1 MDWTRGQ
8 TIGRGSTA
16 TVSTAKA
23 HGSGRVLAVK
33 SAELSQSEFLK
44 REQRILSTL
53 TNPQIVAYNGCDI
66 TCENGKL
73 LYNIF
78 MEYAPRGTLVD
89 AIRSQGG
96 GLEEA
101 TIKAYTRSIV
111 LGLEYLHSNGIV
123 HCDIKCHNGLVTSDG
138 VKIADLGCA
147 RRIDLD
153 GVTSADLAIA
163 GTPVFMAP
171 EVARGEQQ
179 GFPADVWALG
189 CTVIEM
195 ATGRAPW
202 GDASDP
208 VSALYRIGYSG
219 DVPEVP
225 SFMSKQAKD
234 FLDKCLKR
242 DQGDRW
248 SATELL
254 KHAFLEETLS
264 LSKEA
269 NSFDSDTPTTVLDQG
284 FWDSIEEPE
293 TIPSPTHK
301 SSLNSPTERIRRLS
315 RIGTTSS
322 QRMPNWVW
330 DEGWITVRSNSSK
343 EPEMLNRSQ
352 DNVLVYSIEPTRSS
366 GTRACKCNITSSN
379 GSTDGSNRSVSL
391 MAYECKKEA
400 FKCKKRETAYEC
412 KKEAFKCKKHALCGN
427 IDMKITRTCFLFE
440 FFLSF
445 FDNHMVQGF
454 RSGAIGLPYCVT
466 IRQLMSELG
475 GLHPFGLL
483 KPQLLVL
490 LRQVTIF
497 R

>member
-1 MDWTRGQ
+1 MEWTRGR
-8 TIGRGSTA
+8 TIGRGSSA
-16 TVSTAKA
+16 TVSTATTQ
-23 HGSGRVLAVK
+23 GSGQVLAVK

-53 TNPQIVAYNGCDI
+53 ISPQIVAYKGCDI
-66 TCENGKL
+66 TCENGRL

-89 AIRSQGG
+89 AIRSRGG

-101 TIKAYTRSIV
+101 TIKAYTRNIM
-111 LGLEYLHSNGIV
+111 LGLEYLHSNGIA
-123 HCDIKCHNGLVTSDG
+123 HCDIKCHNVLVTSDG

-147 RRIDLD
+147 RRIDHD

-163 GTPVFMAP
+163 GTPIFMAP

-202 GDASDP
+202 ADASDP

-242 DQGDRW
+242 DPVERW
-248 SATELL
+248 SARELL
-254 KHAFLEETLS
+254 KHAFLEESIS

-269 NSFDSDTPTTVLDQG
+269 NCFDSDTPTTVLDQG
-284 FWDSIEEPE
+284 FWDSIGEME

-301 SSLNSPTERIRRLS
+301 SSLNSAAERIRRLS
-315 RIGTTSS
+315 RISTTSS
-322 QRMPNWVW
+322 QRMPNWVC
-330 DEGWITVRSNSSK
+330 DEGWITVRSK
-343 EPEMLNRSQ
+343 EPEMFNCSQ
-352 DNVLVYSIEPTRSS
+352 EDDELEYSNEATWTS
-366 GTRACKCNITSSN
+366 GTGACNTSCSN
-379 GSTDGSNRSVSL
+379 STNDNRIVSF
-391 MAYECKKEA
+391 MAYKCKKA
-400 FKCKKRETAYEC
+400 FKCKKDV
-412 KKEAFKCKKHALCGN
+412 FCGN
-427 IDMKITRTCFLFE
+427 IHLKITWTCFLSTCSV
-440 FFLSF
+440 LSF
-445 FDNHMVQGF
+445 FLNHMIEGI
-454 RSGAIGLPYCVT
+454 RSDAIGLPCY
-466 IRQLMSELG
+466 IAIEQFMLEHGGFHGSLQLHMQDALKEL
-475 GLHPFGLL
+475 
-483 KPQLLVL
+483 KK
-490 LRQVTIF
+490 
-497 R
+497 

>member
-1 MDWTRGQ
+1 MDWTRGR

-16 TVSTAKA
+16 TVSTATA

-53 TNPQIVAYNGCDI
+53 TCPQIVAYGGCDV

-89 AIRSQGG
+89 AIRSRGG

-101 TIKAYTRSIV
+101 TIKAYTRNIV

-123 HCDIKCHNGLVTSDG
+123 HCDIKCHNVLVTGDG

-147 RRIDLD
+147 RRMDDD
-153 GVTSADLAIA
+153 GVPSDDLAIA

-179 GFPADVWALG
+179 GFPADVWAMG
-189 CTVIEM
+189 CAVIEM

-202 GDASDP
+202 TDASDP

-219 DVPEVP
+219 DVPEAP

-242 DQGDRW
+242 DPVDRW
-248 SATELL
+248 SARELL
-254 KHAFLEETLS
+254 NHAFLEEPTS

-269 NSFDSDTPTTVLDQG
+269 NCFDSDTPTTVLDQG
-284 FWDSIEEPE
+284 IWDSIEEPE
-293 TIPSPTHK
+293 TIPIPTDPTHK
-301 SSLNSPTERIRRLS
+301 SSSNSPGERIRQLG
-315 RIGTTSS
+315 RISTTSS
-322 QRMPNWVW
+322 QRMPNWVL
-330 DEGWITVRSNSSK
+330 DEGWITVRSNGSK
-343 EPEMLNRSQ
+343 EPEMFNCSQ
-352 DNVLVYSIEPTRSS
+352 EKELVYSNEPTSS
-366 GTRACKCNITSSN
+366 GAGACNTSSSCN
-379 GSTDGSNRSVSL
+379 CTYDSSNRNRSVSL

-400 FKCKKRETAYEC
+400 FKCKKDV
-412 KKEAFKCKKHALCGN
+412 LCGN
-427 IDMKITRTCFLFE
+427 IDLRITLTFFSTFSVIS

-445 FDNHMVQGF
+445 FHYHMIHQSKMGCF
-454 RSGAIGLPYCVT
+454 MAL
-466 IRQLMSELG
+466 
-475 GLHPFGLL
+475 
-483 KPQLLVL
+483 
-490 LRQVTIF
+490 
-497 R
+497 

>member
-1 MDWTRGQ
+1 MDWTRGR

-16 TVSTAKA
+16 TVSTATA

-53 TNPQIVAYNGCDI
+53 SCPQIVAYRGCDI

-89 AIRSQGG
+89 AIRSRGG

-101 TIKAYTRSIV
+101 EIKAYTRNIV

-123 HCDIKCHNGLVTSDG
+123 HCDIKCHNVLVTGDG

-147 RRIDLD
+147 RRIDDD
-153 GVTSADLAIA
+153 GVTSDDLAIA

-179 GFPADVWALG
+179 GFPADVWAMG
-189 CTVIEM
+189 CAVIEM

-202 GDASDP
+202 TDASGP

-219 DVPEVP
+219 DVPEAP

-242 DQGDRW
+242 DPVDRW
-248 SATELL
+248 SARELL
-254 KHAFLEETLS
+254 NHAFLEEA
-264 LSKEA
+264 KEP
-269 NSFDSDTPTTVLDQG
+269 NCFDSDTPTTVLDQG
-284 FWDSIEEPE
+284 IWDSIEEPE

-301 SSLNSPTERIRRLS
+301 SSSDSPGERIRRLG
-315 RIGTTSS
+315 RISTTSS
-322 QRMPNWVW
+322 QGMPNWVL
-330 DEGWITVRSNSSK
+330 DEGWITVRSNGSK
-343 EPEMLNRSQ
+343 EPEMFNCSQ
-352 DNVLVYSIEPTRSS
+352 EKELVYSNEPTSS
-366 GTRACKCNITSSN
+366 GAGACNPSSSCNCSYVS
-379 GSTDGSNRSVSL
+379 SNRSVSL

-400 FKCKKRETAYEC
+400 FKCKKDE
-412 KKEAFKCKKHALCGN
+412 LCGN
-427 IDMKITRTCFLFE
+427 IDLRIKWTVFLHSQL
-440 FFLSF
+440 FFSF
-445 FDNHMVQGF
+445 FHYHMIHESDPMQ
-454 RSGAIGLPYCVT
+454 
-466 IRQLMSELG
+466 
-475 GLHPFGLL
+475 
-483 KPQLLVL
+483 
-490 LRQVTIF
+490 
-497 R
+497 